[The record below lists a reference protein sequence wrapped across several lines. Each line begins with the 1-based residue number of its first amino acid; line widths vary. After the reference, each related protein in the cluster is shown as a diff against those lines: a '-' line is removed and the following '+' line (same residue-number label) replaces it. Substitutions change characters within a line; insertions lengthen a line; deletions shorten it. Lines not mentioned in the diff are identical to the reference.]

1 MSFRHVRY
9 LSRRL
14 AGVALTLLRMS
25 GKRILFIDDE
35 LLICEMMCGMLADLD
50 YEVVAEESG
59 QDGIR
64 TFLRDPDAFD
74 LVLTDLMMLGM
85 TGDSVSERI
94 RSDRADI
101 PIVLMTGTPGTLAQK
116 TAATKGICKV
126 LCKPLTKAEFRKA
139 LQGIL

>member
-1 MSFRHVRY
+1 MSR
-9 LSRRL
+9 
-14 AGVALTLLRMS
+14 
-25 GKRILFIDDE
+25 KRILFIDDE
-35 LLICEMMCGMLADLD
+35 FLIREMMCEMLADLD
-50 YEVVAEESG
+50 YEVIAAETG

-94 RSDRADI
+94 RSVRADI
-101 PIVLMTGTPGTLAQK
+101 PIVLMTGTPDTLAQK

-126 LCKPLTKAEFRKA
+126 LCKPLTKAELREA
-139 LQGIL
+139 LQGIF

>member
-1 MSFRHVRY
+1 MSR
-9 LSRRL
+9 
-14 AGVALTLLRMS
+14 
-25 GKRILFIDDE
+25 KRILFIDDE
-35 LLICEMMCGMLADLD
+35 FLIREMMCEMLADLD

-85 TGDSVSERI
+85 TGDSVSESI
-94 RSDRADI
+94 RSVRADI
-101 PIVLMTGTPGTLAQK
+101 PVVLMTGTPDTLAQE
-116 TAATKGICKV
+116 TAATRGICKV
-126 LCKPLTKAEFRKA
+126 LSKPLTKAGLREA